1 MLHPFVKKMKE
12 LKLNYNS
19 IFFISWNLRNQKE
32 PPLQKIPPKKIKYNI
47 QNFIFFPVSSVF
59 TATEWMMGKWFN
71 EYRIWKLRK
80 CTENKI

>member
-47 QNFIFFPVSSVF
+47 QNFIFFSRILCF
-59 TATEWMMGKWFN
+59 HCNRMDDGKM
-71 EYRIWKLRK
+71 I
-80 CTENKI
+80 